1 MSNPI
6 RPRHL
11 GAAEALLY
19 AAILFVA
26 LFAWG
31 ASTGMLAREGIPST
45 SNWAWRLWQ
54 VGALLMGIP
63 GVWWLWRGSER
74 VVWTRGL
81 VLGVL
86 ALAVFLNTY
95 GDRFFEGNFG
105 NIWKTVNPVFVGCA
119 LIAVT
124 VLWKHGGLLH
134 RLGAVL
140 LAAMG
145 VVLFIN
151 AYFVNDGTLWEALN
165 PLRALVFLLWS
176 VAALKPSARPD
187 SDMGG

>member
-1 MSNPI
+1 MRNPI
-6 RPRHL
+6 RPRDL

-31 ASTGMLAREGIPST
+31 ASTGMLAREGLPST

-63 GVWWLWRGSER
+63 GVWWLWRGTER
-74 VVWTRGL
+74 VVWTRGV

-86 ALAVFLNTY
+86 ALVVFLNTY

-105 NIWKTVNPVFVGCA
+105 NIWKTVNPVFLGCA
-119 LIAVT
+119 LISIT
-124 VLWKHGGLLH
+124 VLWNRGDLLH
-134 RLGAVL
+134 RLVAAL
-140 LAAMG
+140 LAVMG

-187 SDMGG
+187 SEMGG